1 MNNVRAE
8 AIAAAL
14 RDAPLVP
21 IELPRRIGPLV
32 VRIKP
37 TRRVVRGR
45 TYPVRAHR
53 RLRPTK

>member
-14 RDAPLVP
+14 RDAPLQSIVT
-21 IELPRRIGPLV
+21 PRRVGPLIHV
-32 VRIKP
+32 KA
-37 TRRVVRGR
+37 TRKVVRGR

-53 RLRPTK
+53 RLRPAK